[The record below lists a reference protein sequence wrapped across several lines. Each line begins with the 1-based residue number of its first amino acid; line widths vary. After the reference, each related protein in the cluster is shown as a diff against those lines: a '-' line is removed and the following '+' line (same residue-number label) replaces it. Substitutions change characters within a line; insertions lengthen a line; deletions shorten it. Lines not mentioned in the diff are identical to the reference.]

1 MHEFKEWDE
10 APLKVNLRGEKK
22 EDHENDTI
30 H

>member
-10 APLKVNLRGEKK
+10 APIEGKLRGEKK